1 MAANPRQFFIQGVTR
16 DGKTFRPSDWAD
28 RLCGV
33 MAQFRPEGDTGD
45 PRFTY
50 SPYVRPVMSGGIRS
64 VFVDERLREIE
75 PKALDFVL
83 NFAHDNNLQLVEACI
98 APCAIRRAKSKKP
111 VRRQAFIMSVRDD
124 RLSRHAG
131 QAGITR
137 T

>member
-33 MAQFRPEGDTGD
+33 MAQFRPAGDTGD

-64 VFVDERLREIE
+64 VFVDERLRDIE

-83 NFAHDNNLQLVEACI
+83 NFANDNNLQLVEACI
-98 APCAIRRAKSKKP
+98 LPEGGTPAKS
-111 VRRQAFIMSVRDD
+111 
-124 RLSRHAG
+124 
-131 QAGITR
+131 
-137 T
+137 

>member
-45 PRFTY
+45 PRLTY
-50 SPYVRPVMSGGIRS
+50 SPYVRPVMSGGIKS

-98 APCAIRRAKSKKP
+98 LPETGTSAKS
-111 VRRQAFIMSVRDD
+111 
-124 RLSRHAG
+124 
-131 QAGITR
+131 
-137 T
+137 